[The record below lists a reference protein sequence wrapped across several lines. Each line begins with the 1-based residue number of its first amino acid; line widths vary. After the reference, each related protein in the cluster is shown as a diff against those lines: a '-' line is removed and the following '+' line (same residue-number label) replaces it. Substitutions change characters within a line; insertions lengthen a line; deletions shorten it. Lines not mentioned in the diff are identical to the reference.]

1 MMADGAIW
9 LKIASV
15 SACMARAL
23 YRGVSGRPKTHYHRK
38 VCFGSPSHPSV
49 DAKYAHAIWCIENK
63 NIPAKLH
70 MINII
75 QIKDY
80 WNIV

>member
-1 MMADGAIW
+1 M
-9 LKIASV
+9 
-15 SACMARAL
+15 
-23 YRGVSGRPKTHYHRK
+23 
-38 VCFGSPSHPSV
+38 FGSPSHPDV

-70 MINII
+70 MINMI

-80 WNIV
+80 WNIVRLIDCFVFVTCKPVVHEMTGSIFDY